1 MRFHQDMVNGLATA
15 ALLAGIGTAAPAN
28 SEDYWQSADNP
39 TTEDY
44 VRELMPPG
52 FKVEATELEGPV
64 FADPSGKTLYRWQL
78 QSLRNG
84 DLGDR
89 KGQAST
95 CNDHLF
101 TTNSGLMSPYPGGF
115 ELPELNTRPTCAE
128 VWPPVLASEN
138 AEPVGKWTIVEREND
153 SKQWAYD
160 GYPLYTSVLDSQPG
174 DVLGGTN
181 RTTGGDGPAER
192 TPISPSPN
200 IPPGFSVAQRATG
213 RLVVNF
219 EGYSVYTSNN
229 DGPNTSNCDA
239 DCLQEWKP
247 VPAPETAR
255 PQGEWSVVERSP
267 GIGQWSFRGK
277 PVYTHI
283 ADPRYRSYVGSDVP
297 GWHNVFTQQVMAPP
311 KEFTIQDT
319 RIGHVLADARGMS
332 IYIYNCGDDA
342 MDQLA
347 CDHPGTPQAYR
358 IAICGGGD
366 PAKCLET
373 WPYVLASKD
382 AKSDSR
388 IWSVIDIDSKTGHR
402 AAPGQADALRVWAYR
417 DRPVYTFAGDRRPGD
432 SNGDARGEFYGYR
445 NGFKAFWLRDDFL
458 NNAG

>member
-1 MRFHQDMVNGLATA
+1 MRLRQDMVKGLAIA

-44 VRELMPPG
+44 VREPMPPG
-52 FKVEATELEGPV
+52 FRVEATELEGPV
-64 FADPSGKTLYRWQL
+64 FADSRGRTLYRWPL
-78 QSLRNG
+78 KDLRNG

-89 KGQAST
+89 KDGVST
-95 CNDHLF
+95 CTDQLH
-101 TTNSGLMSPYPGGF
+101 TVNSGLMSPYPGGF
-115 ELPELNTRPTCAE
+115 ELPELDTRPTCVE
-128 VWPPVLASEN
+128 VWPPVLASEES
-138 AEPVGKWTIVEREND
+138 APVGKWTITTRGD
-153 SKQWAYD
+153 GSKQWAYD
-160 GYPLYTSVLDSQPG
+160 GYPLYASVLDSQPG
-174 DVLGGTN
+174 DVLGGTKFREAN
-181 RTTGGDGPAER
+181 DGPAVR
-192 TPISPSPN
+192 MPVAPLPN
-200 IPPGFSVAQRATG
+200 VPPEVAVVAVTTG
-213 RLVVNF
+213 RLLVNHEAF
-219 EGYSVYTSNN
+219 SVYSWDK
-229 DGPNTSNCDA
+229 DGPNKSNCDFA
-239 DCLQEWKP
+239 CLQEWKP
-247 VPAPETAR
+247 VLAPETGQ
-255 PQGEWSVVERSP
+255 PQGEWSIIERSQ
-267 GIGQWSFRGK
+267 GIKQWAFRK
-277 PVYTHI
+277 NPLYTHI
-283 ADPRYRSYVGSDVP
+283 ADTRTRSLVGSDVS

-311 KEFTIQDT
+311 KKFTIQDT

-342 MDQLA
+342 QDQLA

-358 IAICGGGD
+358 LAICGGGD

-373 WPYVLASKD
+373 WPYVLAPKD

-417 DRPVYTFAGDRRPGD
+417 GRPVYNFAGDRQPGETR
-432 SNGDARGEFYGYR
+432 GDAWGEFYGYR